1 MRASSS
7 RWRRRSLVAVRRR
20 EAGMD
25 APRKRL
31 AQMDPFYLEVV
42 PHLGKRVT
50 VGRRGD
56 SLYKGIVPDGGQRA
70 RAWGSG
76 AGEWTTVRLGRR
88 RLPLSTRQRA
98 NGRPGEISMCTC
110 TSTRTDISALACTTE
125 NAAEISAAWNL
136 PQSVEIQLNR
146 WFHYT
151 RARLPEARRS
161 RPALGRRLPQ
171 SNPASE
177 KLRQRFAPRTRWS

>member
-1 MRASSS
+1 MKRAGFKPQASARAVMRASSS

-42 PHLGKRVT
+42 PHLGERVT

-98 NGRPGEISMCTC
+98 NGRPGEISMCKC
-110 TSTRTDISALACTTE
+110 TSTRTDISALACTT
-125 NAAEISAAWNL
+125 NNDAEVSA
-136 PQSVEIQLNR
+136 
-146 WFHYT
+146 
-151 RARLPEARRS
+151 
-161 RPALGRRLPQ
+161 
-171 SNPASE
+171 
-177 KLRQRFAPRTRWS
+177 LRDIPILFAPG